1 MNDDQALR
9 HMKIVDDSI
18 VPHPSAPG
26 GGLSFEALDIAS
38 KRINLHRKERS
49 LNACAI
55 FWR

>member
-1 MNDDQALR
+1 MNDDQALL

-38 KRINLHRKERS
+38 KRIDLHREERS
-49 LNACAI
+49 LNARAI